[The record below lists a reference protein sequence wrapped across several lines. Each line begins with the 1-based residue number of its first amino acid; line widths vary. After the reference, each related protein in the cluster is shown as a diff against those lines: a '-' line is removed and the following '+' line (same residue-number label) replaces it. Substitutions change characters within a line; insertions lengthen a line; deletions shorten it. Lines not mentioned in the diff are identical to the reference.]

1 MKIQWLDW
9 RPALTLWQAAEII
22 LLSVLAL
29 ALAYWAHPADPLF
42 LAGGFPWVWL
52 APVLVA
58 LRYGMLS
65 GLLSA
70 AILLLGWLLPSIIQ
84 GGIQGSTLPDHVPAG
99 TLIGGLILTMICGE
113 FSTLWGNRQ
122 RRETELNHYL
132 DQRLEELTR
141 QHYLLKLSHDRL
153 EQNLISRPHTLRGA
167 LTELRDLLK
176 QADDR
181 DRLPE
186 SEVFMALLATH
197 CQLSVAALYPAPDG
211 QLQTHAVA
219 RAGEPSDLDRD
230 DPLVKYALD
239 KRTLA
244 HVNQEWVEGETTS
257 RYLVVAPIYRE
268 SELAGLLAVEQMPFF
283 AFHQDTLQTLTALIS
298 YYGDTFTTGQTRAIL
313 AAYPD
318 CPLAFAQHLGLL
330 ADVQQAS
337 GAKSYLGTLRF
348 PATERG
354 EEIRHRL
361 ARSKRELDFYWL
373 RDTPQTLLVALF
385 PLTTEEG
392 VQGYLARVDIWL
404 ETEYGQDH
412 RSLGLRFSSTPLE
425 PKRVQAQLE
434 ECIAHAD

>member
-1 MKIQWLDW
+1 MKIQWLNW
-9 RPALTLWQAAEII
+9 RPAQTLWQAVEIA
-22 LLSVLAL
+22 LLSMVAL
-29 ALAYWAHPADPLF
+29 ALAHWAQPSDTLH
-42 LAGGFPWVWL
+42 LASGFPWVWL

-70 AILLLGWLLPSIIQ
+70 ALLLLGWLFFIE
-84 GGIQGSTLPDHVPAG
+84 GNTLPGQVPAG
-99 TLIGGLILTMICGE
+99 TIIGGLILTMICGE

-122 RRETELNHYL
+122 RRQTELNHYL

-167 LTELRDLLK
+167 LTELRDQLK

-186 SEVFMALLATH
+186 SKVFMALLATH
-197 CQLSVAALYPAPDG
+197 CQLSVAALFPAQG
-211 QLQTHAVA
+211 GRLQTTAVA
-219 RAGEPSDLDRD
+219 RVGEPADLDRD
-230 DPLVKYALD
+230 DPLVKFALD
-239 KRTLA
+239 MHTLA

-257 RYLVVAPIYRE
+257 RYLIAAPIFRE
-268 SELAGLLAVEQMPFF
+268 GELAGLLAVEQMPFF
-283 AFHQDTLQTLTALIS
+283 AFNQDTLQTLTALIS
-298 YYGDTFTTGQTRAIL
+298 YYADTFTTGQTRAIL
-313 AAYPD
+313 ATYPD
-318 CPLAFAQHLGLL
+318 CPMVFAQHLGLL
-330 ADVQQAS
+330 ANVQHAS
-337 GAKSYLGTLRF
+337 GAKSYLGVLRF

-354 EEIRHRL
+354 AEIRHRL
-361 ARSKRELDFYWL
+361 ARGKRELDFYWL
-373 RDTPQTLLVALF
+373 RDTPQMQLVALF

-392 VQGYLARVDIWL
+392 VQGYLARVDVWL

-412 RSLGLRFSSTPLE
+412 RSLGIRFSSTPLE

-434 ECIAHAD
+434 EYIAHAD

>member
-1 MKIQWLDW
+1 MKTQWLNW
-9 RPALTLWQAAEII
+9 RPELTLWQAAEIF
-22 LLSVLAL
+22 LLSLVAL
-29 ALAYWAHPADPLF
+29 ALGYWARPSDVLF
-42 LAGGFPWVWL
+42 LTGGFPWVWL

-70 AILLLGWLLPSIIQ
+70 AILMLGWLIL
-84 GGIQGSTLPDHVPAG
+84 IQGSTLPEHVPLG

-122 RRETELNHYL
+122 RRQTELNQYL

-181 DRLPE
+181 ERLPE
-186 SEVFMALLATH
+186 SGVFMALLATH
-197 CQLSVAALYPAPDG
+197 CQLSVAALYPA
-211 QLQTHAVA
+211 QSNRLETEAVA
-219 RAGEPSDLDRD
+219 RAGEPAALDRD
-230 DPLVKYALD
+230 DPLVAYALD

-257 RYLVVAPIYRE
+257 RYLVAAPIYRE
-268 SELAGLLAVEQMPFF
+268 GELAGLLAVEQMPFF
-283 AFHQDTLQTLTALIS
+283 AFNQDTLQTLTALIS
-298 YYGDTFTTGQTRAIL
+298 YYADTFTTGQTRAIL
-313 AAYPD
+313 AAFPD
-318 CPLAFAQHLGLL
+318 CPLSFAQHLGLL
-330 ADVQQAS
+330 AEVQKTS
-337 GAKSYLGTLRF
+337 GAKSYLATLRF
-348 PATERG
+348 PASDRG

-361 ARSKRELDFYWL
+361 ARGKRELDFYWL
-373 RDTPQTLLVALF
+373 RDTPQSLLVALF

-392 VQGYLARVDIWL
+392 VQGYLARVDVWL

-412 RSLGLRFSSTPLE
+412 RSLGIRFSHQPLA
-425 PKRVQAQLE
+425 PKHLQAQLE
-434 ECIAHAD
+434 ESIAHAD